1 MNAYSRA
8 AIATFALFLSCVAHA
23 QEQQPQPLLDAM
35 QALEL
40 GSAAVDS
47 KAGRGDSTI
56 NGPEFD
62 QASNEWR
69 MMIERSEGAAYRR
82 FFVSLNE
89 SSGLVCVHALT
100 SECAPRED
108 AMQALQDARDKRRG
122 LADAALNPPP
132 DLQGVMVAVIRHQ
145 LDAGG
150 YLAGNRMPLY
160 VSLHLPGG
168 DRPVDLSAESIRSLG
183 DTGLQLRAGSDWKAP
198 ESGAQVHTAMRMGVG
213 TPTRRADGDY
223 DITFGF
229 WCGPLCAS
237 SHAAVLRYGSSGWHV
252 ISSEMKS
259 IS

>member
-1 MNAYSRA
+1 MNACLRA
-8 AIATFALFLSCVAHA
+8 AIATLALFHACGAHA
-23 QEQQPQPLLDAM
+23 QEEKPLLDAM

-69 MMIERSEGAAYRR
+69 MMIERSESAAYRR

-100 SECAPRED
+100 SECGPRDD
-108 AMQALQDARDKRRG
+108 AMRALQDARDKRLG

-132 DLQGVMVAVIRHQ
+132 DLQGVMIAVIRHQ
-145 LDAGG
+145 LDSGG
-150 YLAGNRMPLY
+150 YLASNRMPLY
-160 VSLHLPGG
+160 VSLHLPGD
-168 DRPVDLSAESIRSLG
+168 DRPIDLSEESIRSLG
-183 DTGLQLRAGSDWKAP
+183 DTGLQLLAGSDWKVP
-198 ESGAQVHTAMRMGVG
+198 ESGAQAHTAMEMGVG

-229 WCGPLCAS
+229 WCGPRCAS
-237 SHAAVLRYGSSGWHV
+237 SHTAVLRHGTQGWHV